1 MKWFYNYLKN
11 KDYAHHLENNYQG
24 FANVTPI
31 QEASLALSYAHTYQK
46 PLIIVKENLTQ
57 AMNCATL
64 ISFLDPNLN
73 VIHFDHEESLR
84 VEAIAS
90 SPENYQLKLLSL
102 YKIMNE
108 TVDIV
113 VTSIPSIHRRMPKKE
128 TLHSRQINI
137 SIGDVIELDDLVKKL
152 VSIGYNRTQI
162 VEQPLSF
169 SKRGGIIDVYSIQY
183 KEPIRIE
190 FFDNEIDS
198 IRFFDVETQKS
209 THATNNITISVA
221 SDLLLTQED
230 KVKIRETVDKY
241 SKKTT
246 LEVQSQIE
254 IDLSLFFEG
263 IRDPKYY
270 HYYALTYHNYSIL
283 DYFDDSKII
292 FSSRET
298 VHRASKHFIE
308 DSLDYLTELV
318 AENRHIE
325 TYDLFNEYNQIIKK
339 PIVYF
344 GQFQNEKEQIQIP
357 IHDIPNPSLEFKE
370 HLPLILKHAMTSK
383 VVLCVSEHELE
394 KLLDD
399 LIEEDVVYTMTNDH
413 LVKGLNV
420 CCWPLQSGFIVDNDI
435 FVYSSKELF
444 NHTIKKGRYEYQF
457 KSAINLSGI
466 AELKIGDYVVHRNYG
481 VGKYVGLETKE
492 INDYEK
498 DFLKIMYAGDDV
510 LLVPL
515 EQFKLV
521 RKFVSSEGVSI
532 RLNKLG
538 TNTWNKTKEKIKNS
552 VNDIADKLIAIYKQ
566 RQMDQ
571 GFAFSK
577 DNDLVKE
584 FEAEFDYELT
594 PDQKTAIK
602 EMKLDMESSRPMDRL
617 LCGDVGF
624 GKTEVAIRG
633 AFKAVVDEK
642 QVVFLCPTTVLSQ
655 QHYRTFRERFKNY
668 PVKIGLLNRFVEPN
682 KQKEILRQV
691 RSGQIDILIGTHR
704 VLSKDVKYKDL
715 GFLIIDEE
723 QRFGVAQ
730 KEKIKEL
737 KTNVDVL
744 SLSATPI
751 PRTLQM
757 SLINIRSLSQLNTP
771 PNNRLPVVTHVIE
784 RNEKVIEDLIER
796 EIARK
801 GQVFYL
807 YNRVSDIYTVAYRL
821 QQKFPQAIVGV
832 AHGKMSREE
841 IEQVMIEFTNND
853 IQILVCTTIVE
864 TGIDIPNANTMIIDQ
879 ADKFGLAQ
887 LYQIKGRVGRSDR
900 LAYAYLMID
909 PQKQL
914 SEIASKRLEAIK
926 EFTQLGSG
934 YKIAMRDLT
943 IRGAGEILGGNQSG
957 FIDTVGIDLY
967 IELLNEAIL
976 EKQNKKIVRHEKPS
990 VNIELGGY
998 IPDGYVADDGLKID
1012 LYQQIDKI
1020 DSLEQLRLFYEETG
1034 DRFGSFPKTLT
1045 VLLEKK
1051 QLELFLQEQVV
1062 DDYRELKD
1070 KVDVYFSK
1078 QFSETVDGA
1087 QFFKMVSDIS
1097 KDIKLS
1103 YRQSKIILSIY
1114 KDKGYL
1120 SELVEVIS
1128 KVREVYAH

>member
-1 MKWFYNYLKN
+1 MKWFYNYLKE
-11 KDYAHHLENNYQG
+11 KDYVKHIENNYQG

-31 QEASLALSYAHTYQK
+31 QEASLAISYAQTYKK
-46 PLIIVKENLTQ
+46 PLIIVKENIAQ
-57 AMNCATL
+57 ALNCATL
-64 ISFLDPNLN
+64 ISFLDPKLN
-73 VIHFDHEESLR
+73 IVHFDHEESLR

-90 SPENYQLKLLSL
+90 SPENYQLKLFGL

-108 TVDIV
+108 KVDIV
-113 VTSIPSIHRRMPKKE
+113 ITSIPSIHRRMPMKE
-128 TLHSRQINI
+128 TLLSRQISI
-137 SIGDVIELDDLVKKL
+137 SIGDVIELDDLVKQL

-169 SKRGGIIDVYSIQY
+169 SKRGGIIDLFSIQY
-183 KEPIRIE
+183 KQPLRIE
-190 FFDNEIDS
+190 FFDNEIES

-209 THATNNITISVA
+209 TEATNNITIA
-221 SDLLLTQED
+221 IANDLLLTQED
-230 KVKIRETVDKY
+230 QSKIRDIVDKY

-246 LEVQSQIE
+246 LELQSQTE

-270 HYYALTYHNYSIL
+270 HYFALSYKNNSIL
-283 DYFDDSKII
+283 DYFDESKII
-292 FSSRET
+292 FSSKET
-298 VHRASKHFIE
+298 IHRASKHFIE
-308 DSLDYLTELV
+308 ESVDYIAELV
-318 AENRHIE
+318 SENRHLE
-325 TYDLFNEYNQIIKK
+325 TYDLFNEYKEIIKK

-344 GQFQNEKEQIQIP
+344 GQFQSEQEQIEIP
-357 IHDIPNPSLEFKE
+357 INNLPNPSLEFKE
-370 HLPLILKHAMTSK
+370 HLPLILKHAMHSK

-399 LIEEDVVYTMTNDH
+399 LIEEDVVYTMANDH

-420 CCWPLQSGFIVDNDI
+420 SCWPLQSGFSIEDEV

-444 NHTIKKGRYEYQF
+444 NHTIKKGRYEHQF

-492 INDYEK
+492 VNEYEK

-552 VNDIADKLIAIYKQ
+552 VNDIADKLIAIYKK

-602 EMKLDMESSRPMDRL
+602 EMKLDMESTRPMDRL

-655 QHYRTFRERFKNY
+655 QHYRTFKERFKNY
-668 PVKIGLLNRFVEPN
+668 PVKIGLLNRFVEPS

-737 KTNVDVL
+737 KTNIDVL

-771 PNNRLPVVTHVIE
+771 PVNRLPVVTHVIE
-784 RNEKVIEDLIER
+784 RNEKLIEDLIER
-796 EIARK
+796 EIARE

-821 QQKFPQAIVGV
+821 QQKFAKVTVGV

-914 SEIASKRLEAIK
+914 SEIATKRLEAIK

-976 EKQNKKIVRHEKPS
+976 EKQNKKVVREEKPS
-990 VNIELGGY
+990 VNIGLGGY

-1103 YRQSKIILSIY
+1103 YRQSKIILSIH

-1128 KVREVYAH
+1128 KVREAYAH